1 MLTRLRVAWA
11 QGGAANAAKQR
22 MAQSFTKHGVVPVT
36 SPAAPAFAAPTLSLS
51 PAVNSPALA
60 LGASMLTAHHFDDAV
75 RSKPPLCSCLARQVS
90 CPVQIPQQVVW
101 FVAVQENTPAVSCG
115 TFGASPVSTQ
125 RKGRVS
131 SSARRRR
138 ALSSRSQNTLRG

>member
-1 MLTRLRVAWA
+1 
-11 QGGAANAAKQR
+11 

-75 RSKPPLCSCLARQVS
+75 RFKPSLSTLSATCNPKQV
-90 CPVQIPQQVVW
+90 PQQVVW

-138 ALSSRSQNTLRG
+138 ALSSRSQNTLSRG